1 MRQLGPS
8 QFPEQNVLDGMSV
21 FLRLYMS
28 DTNVDDNMLVGF
40 IRQRVHIDELSHGHT
55 SQKR

>member
-8 QFPEQNVLDGMSV
+8 QFPEQNVLDGMSD

-40 IRQRVHIDELSHGHT
+40 IRQIVHIDELSHGRA